1 MNGER
6 KESKHYVRLN
16 IDNIKNK
23 LNTEYLGR
31 EILYLDEV
39 DSTNNIAKEYG
50 KQEGNHGLLVIAEGQ
65 NAGKGRLGRSWNSPI
80 GSGVWMSLVLKPNIE
95 QKSSPMLTLIAALAV
110 NVSMR
115 KITGLKTVIKW
126 PNDIVLNG
134 KKTCGILTEMTASA
148 DKQGS
153 IIMGIGINV
162 NQEEF
167 PEELR
172 EKATSL
178 WIEGK
183 RQVSREALI
192 SEIMNQLELYFKK
205 FCLTESMAVLRDEYN
220 VQLIHQGKRVRIIEK
235 NVEFEG
241 TALGIDESGAL
252 LVQVEQSDNGI
263 DTPYIKTV
271 LSGEISVRGTKGY
284 V

>member
-148 DKQGS
+148 DRQGS
-153 IIMGIGINV
+153 IIIGIGINV

-220 VQLIHQGKRVRIIEK
+220 AQLIHQGKRVRIIEK
-235 NVEFEG
+235 NMELEG

-263 DTPYIKTV
+263 DTSYIKTV
-271 LSGEISVRGTKGY
+271 LSGEISVRGVKGY